1 MGVSNITLQSN
12 MTAATPGGSTIT
24 SASTTKQFATS
35 ANTNDVQSMLTQ
47 IVPTG
52 TTATAV
58 DVGAV
63 DLTRSHV
70 IRFRNTS
77 TDANIVVVVIGTIG
91 ATDRILGM
99 MRAGCTYGPEE
110 HPGSGFSL
118 TGNGTG
124 TGTPAYPAV
133 SAGPTAYK
141 LFAYT
146 TNNTNVGSSA
156 VVEVSVVQSG
166 SLASTNPNTNGDVT
180 A

>member
-1 MGVSNITLQSN
+1 MGISNITLQSN
-12 MTAATPGGSTIT
+12 LTSATPGGSTIT
-24 SASTTKQFATS
+24 SASTSKLFATS
-35 ANTNDVQSMLTQ
+35 AATADIQTMLTQ
-47 IVPTG
+47 TVTSG
-52 TTATAV
+52 TAAVAV

-77 TDANIVVVVIGTIG
+77 TDTGVVVVVIGTIG
-91 ATDRILGM
+91 ATDRILGF
-99 MRAGCTYGPEE
+99 MRAGCSYGPEE

-124 TGTPAYPAV
+124 AGTPAYPAV
-133 SAGPTAYK
+133 SAGPTGYK

-146 TNNTNVGSSA
+146 TNNSNVGASA